1 MFYGYMDRV
10 YRIFYRYLMS
20 RKRDKAYYEA
30 RLKAEHPALF
40 ADVVCGKQSFW
51 DAVYQ
56 SGLKPRPTPLSTLKQ
71 QWRNAAS
78 AERDMFLQW
87 LASEYAIT
95 CVLGPAA
102 TAPSAGAPINAT
114 VTTPAPAP
122 APPPVPAT
130 VAGSPRPPRGAS
142 GSSIVDSHGRLLPA
156 AKQAILGI
164 LAANRLKPGAIL
176 KEIGEKPLNPSLGLA
191 LARDTAFHDPVLVKK
206 LEAWL
211 DKHGY
216 SFP

>member
-1 MFYGYMDRV
+1 MDTFC
-10 YRIFYRYLMS
+10 RIFYKYLMS

-30 RLKAEHPALF
+30 RLKAEHPPLF
-40 ADVVCGKQSFW
+40 ADVVCGRQAFW

-56 SGLKPRPTPLSTLKQ
+56 SGLKPRPTPLRTLKQ

-87 LASEYAIT
+87 LASEYAIA
-95 CVLGPAA
+95 CVVGPAA
-102 TAPSAGAPINAT
+102 TAPSAGAPITAT
-114 VTTPAPAP
+114 VTAPTPPP
-122 APPPVPAT
+122 PPPVSAT
-130 VAGSPRPPRGAS
+130 VVGLPRPPRGAS
-142 GSSIVDSHGRLLPA
+142 GSSIVDPYGRLLPA
-156 AKQAILGI
+156 AKHAISSI
-164 LAANRLKPGAIL
+164 LAARRLKPGKMM
-176 KEIGEKPLNPSLGLA
+176 KEMGEDALDQSISMALRHDTGLQN
-191 LARDTAFHDPVLVKK
+191 PVLVKK

>member
-1 MFYGYMDRV
+1 
-10 YRIFYRYLMS
+10 MS

-40 ADVVCGKQSFW
+40 ADVVCGRQAFW

-87 LASEYAIT
+87 LASEYAIA
-95 CVLGPAA
+95 CVVGPAA

-114 VTTPAPAP
+114 VTAPT
-122 APPPVPAT
+122 PPPVSVT
-130 VAGSPRPPRGAS
+130 VVGSPRPPRGAS
-142 GSSIVDSHGRLLPA
+142 GSTIVDPYGRLLPA
-156 AKQAILGI
+156 AKQAILSI

-176 KEIGEKPLNPSLGLA
+176 KEIGEKPLNPSLGSA
-191 LARDTAFHDPVLVKK
+191 LARDTAFHDPALVNK